1 MKTPQI
7 AKEKSFIRVHLQST
21 TQLTS
26 NNELIDVP
34 LNVEDYKKGNG
45 LTLLQNQIQIGKGIH
60 KIKAIAQVQVNVNT
74 AGEYVISF
82 NDVNIKTY
90 NLNVG
95 NSQFLNVEMIFD
107 VSEGDKVAIKIKG
120 PGKFGV
126 GGGVLNTYLEVE
138 EL

>member
-1 MKTPQI
+1 MKTPQVV
-7 AKEKSFIRVHLQST
+7 KEKSFIRVHLQST

-26 NNELIDVP
+26 NNEIIDVP

-45 LTLLQNQIQIGKGIH
+45 LTLLQNQIQIGKKIH
-60 KIKAIAQVQVNVNT
+60 KIKAIAQVQVNVNA
-74 AGEYVISF
+74 AGAYVISF
-82 NDVNIKTY
+82 NNVNLKTY

-95 NSQFLNVEMIFD
+95 NSQFLNVEMIID
-107 VSEGDKVAIKIKG
+107 VSEGDNVAIKVKG
-120 PGKFGV
+120 PGKFGA